1 MMERSF
7 LTIAAGENNDA
18 IRALSAPARLE
29 MLKLLCA
36 KGPMNINDI
45 ARALSLPQSTVATGI
60 QILED
65 ARLVGSQLT
74 KARKGNQKICSAIYS
89 EILISFEESA
99 AQRANNIIEVEM
111 PVGLYTSCDVHAPCG
126 LCSTES
132 VIGPLDVP
140 DYFLDPQRMQA
151 GLVWFGRGYVEYKFP
166 NNAKV
171 LNKDIRAIEFSM
183 ELSSEVP
190 GTNPDWPSD
199 ITLWVNGMAIG
210 TWTSPGDYG
219 DKRGA
224 FTPAWWKLEGSQY
237 GMMKTWRISTR
248 GTFIDGIAAS
258 NVTLSD
264 LALAQHSSIR
274 LRVGIAENAGHTGG
288 VNIFGRGFGNH
299 GRDIIMRLHV

>member
-1 MMERSF
+1 MERSF

-18 IRALSAPARLE
+18 IRALSAPARVE
-29 MLKLLCA
+29 ILKLLCA

-45 ARALSLPQSTVATGI
+45 ARTLSLPQSTVATGI

-65 ARLVGSQLT
+65 ARLVDSQLA

-171 LNKDIRAIEFSM
+171 LNKDIRAIEFSL

-190 GTNPDWPSD
+190 GTNADWPSD

-248 GTFIDGIAAS
+248 GTFIDGVAAS
-258 NVTLSD
+258 NITLGD
-264 LALAQHSSIR
+264 L
-274 LRVGIAENAGHTGG
+274 
-288 VNIFGRGFGNH
+288 
-299 GRDIIMRLHV
+299 

>member
-1 MMERSF
+1 MERSF
-7 LTIAAGENNDA
+7 LTIDAHENENA
-18 IRALSAPARLE
+18 IRALSAPVRVQL
-29 MLKLLCA
+29 LRLLCS
-36 KGPMNINDI
+36 KGPMNVNDM
-45 ARALSLPQSTVATGI
+45 ARALDLPQSTVATGI
-60 QILED
+60 QILEE
-65 ARLVGSQLT
+65 AGLVESRLA
-74 KARKGNQKICSAIYS
+74 KARKGSQKICSAIYS
-89 EILISFEESA
+89 EILISFEDTA
-99 AQRANNIIEVEM
+99 VQKKDDVIEVVM
-111 PVGLYTSCDVHAPCG
+111 PVGLYTSCDIHAPCG

-132 VIGPLDVP
+132 VIGLLDVP

-171 LNKDIRAIEFSM
+171 LNKDVRAIEFAM

-224 FTPAWWKLEGSQY
+224 FTPDWWKLEGSQY
-237 GMMKTWRISTR
+237 GKLKTWRISTR
-248 GTFIDGIAAS
+248 GTFIDGVSAS
-258 NVTLSD
+258 NVTVSD

-274 LRVGIAENAGHTGG
+274 LRVGIADNAGHTGG
-288 VNIFGRGFGNH
+288 VNIFGRGFGNY
-299 GRDIIMRLHV
+299 GQDIVMRLYI